1 MPLTSCRPQGDD
13 QVQVGPAHPSKTD
26 CLFYPPQQGNKH
38 CRADNSHCFTPL
50 YVGSLIQYPGN
61 AANEEQS
68 VLLLRIKVAIYI
80 LMLAGSQL
88 SPRPAQT
95 PRQINAQNAAANSML
110 LQEQLERASRAT
122 ETAVFRAA
130 EAESRV
136 AAMSAELQTARHTA
150 QV

>member
-1 MPLTSCRPQGDD
+1 MYT
-13 QVQVGPAHPSKTD
+13 
-26 CLFYPPQQGNKH
+26 
-38 CRADNSHCFTPL
+38 
-50 YVGSLIQYPGN
+50 
-61 AANEEQS
+61 
-68 VLLLRIKVAIYI
+68 

-95 PRQINAQNAAANSML
+95 PRQINLQNGAATSML

-136 AAMSAELQTARHTA
+136 AAMSAELKTARHA
-150 QV
+150 EQV

>member
-1 MPLTSCRPQGDD
+1 M
-13 QVQVGPAHPSKTD
+13 
-26 CLFYPPQQGNKH
+26 
-38 CRADNSHCFTPL
+38 
-50 YVGSLIQYPGN
+50 
-61 AANEEQS
+61 
-68 VLLLRIKVAIYI
+68 LLLRIKVAIYI

-110 LQEQLERASRAT
+110 LQKQLERASRAT